1 MVFAERDGWNWVF
14 HRLNPY
20 GIKTAGEWREKLAKT
35 MIWPWADI
43 FLKTF
48 NWFFSHLLTVGVKYN
63 GNMIRTIQPNAEGF
77 SWPSQQYN
85 QIVEHST
92 SCLCFLYDTSPE
104 KLCRRTSSRME
115 SGPGSDIS
123 CRDPGGLEVLEP
135 YFFLSETDSKIQS
148 CILNPGRLTPES
160 KVLDITLQGRL
171 ECMNCCVKQAG
182 SSWWKML

>member
-14 HRLNPY
+14 YRLNPY

-48 NWFFSHLLTVGVKYN
+48 NWFFSHMLAVGVKYN

-104 KLCRRTSSRME
+104 KLCRRTSSRKVWSLDLTSVVE
-115 SGPGSDIS
+115 IQEGWRSWDLIS
-123 CRDPGGLEVLEP
+123 FSLKQIPRSRAAFWTPAGWL
-135 YFFLSETDSKIQS
+135 QS
-148 CILNPGRLTPES
+148 L
-160 KVLDITLQGRL
+160 KF
-171 ECMNCCVKQAG
+171 
-182 SSWWKML
+182 